1 MNFFEINLEN
11 IKEIKQKK
19 NFSFLTNN
27 LPEVLISNK
36 LFEEDVAET
45 ILEGVSKEQKEIAQR
60 AMAKENM
67 KILNRLK
74 NYLDNKWKNKK
85 KTKEDY
91 LQARKEYGRLT
102 NIIKNFTAV
111 SSASDSEIKSY
122 LKNVIGEVPQWITL
136 KSNNNQSGFA
146 QNSSSAIPKVILS
159 TGKVDDIKP
168 IDYGFKNTDDKKL
181 RVLIRQEIA
190 LHEYGHLF
198 DFLVKVIETGFVPE
212 PKDTK
217 SLFLNKKL
225 QELENLEGKANDY
238 ALSNMYRKDRRE
250 LLKNSSL
257 DYKEEVKNKNK
268 IDQVKNGTYDGKVG
282 VSEVYR
288 SGTFNNS
295 KALRKTLKS
304 IRLEKAQNSLQLKKI
319 NSYTKII
326 CDRFRKIGYNVP
338 TVVCKVRDN
347 YIKQNGDFYPLF
359 TDENGK
365 TIYIDID
372 AFEDLSKS
380 KEAMMFYLPH
390 EIAHI
395 ISNENHS
402 GKKFNKYI
410 NDYNKNYKD
419 VEILADP
426 DDEEKYNSKYLPTFN
441 KKYNFSFNV
450 KTNKELEDGIDKET
464 WNKS

>member
-19 NFSFLTNN
+19 NFAFLTNN
-27 LPEVLISNK
+27 LPEVLISNR

-102 NIIKNFTAV
+102 NIIKNFATL
-111 SSASDSEIKSY
+111 SAESDPEIKSY
-122 LKNVIGEVPQWITL
+122 LKNVIGDVPQWLTL
-136 KSNNNQSGFA
+136 KSDNRQSGFS
-146 QNSSSAIPKVILS
+146 QNGTSMPAVILS
-159 TGKVDDIKP
+159 TGKIDDIKP

-181 RVLIRQEIA
+181 KILIRQEIA

-198 DFLVKVIETGFVPE
+198 DFLVKAIETGLVPE

-217 SLFLNKKL
+217 NLFLNKKI
-225 QELENLEGKANDY
+225 QELEDLEGKANDY
-238 ALSNMYRKDRRE
+238 ALNSIYRKDRRE

-268 IDQVKNGTYDGKVG
+268 IEQIKNGTYDGKVG

-319 NSYTKII
+319 NSYAKII
-326 CDRFRKIGYNVP
+326 CERFRKIGYNVP
-338 TVVCKVRDN
+338 AVICKVRDN
-347 YIKQNGDFYPLF
+347 YIEQKGDFYPLF
-359 TDENGK
+359 TNENESV
-365 TIYIDID
+365 IFVDVD
-372 AFEDLSKS
+372 AYEDLARNKL
-380 KEAMMFYLPH
+380 ALMFYLPH
-390 EIAHI
+390 EVAHI
-395 ISNENHS
+395 ISNEGHN
-402 GKKFNKYI
+402 GANFKKCI
-410 NDYNKNYKD
+410 NDWNKTYPEK
-419 VEILADP
+419 ILADP
-426 DDEEKYNSKYLPTFN
+426 EDEDVYNKKFLPTYF
-441 KKYNFSFNV
+441 KKSSWYDKQKDAKV
-450 KTNKELEDGIDKET
+450 ADEGMKKEI
-464 WNKS
+464 WR